1 MSSRCPSSVV
11 SLSHDVEVSKNS
23 RQGGGNMRQLVTC
36 VKRLYRDKKQL
47 KAQVGAHFRSGVVL
61 FTVEPPAKRTTSLLQ
76 IEITIVL
83 IRK

>member
-47 KAQVGAHFRSGVVL
+47 KAQVGAHFRSGVCCL
-61 FTVEPPAKRTTSLLQ
+61 QSNLRQRTSCEAHNLL
-76 IEITIVL
+76 ITD
-83 IRK
+83 